1 MEAFELVNCIFYEIG
16 NRDIDDSDGG
26 TSFVAD
32 NCYEYW
38 QTILQECNDKEK
50 ENMFQWFQDHQ
61 ENYVID
67 YLEDYISDFLLNE
80 FHDEELLQKKLH
92 MLDEKIVKFQK
103 ENYSGDSYSAYYGMV
118 NNIIT
123 RICLMEELSLF

>member
-1 MEAFELVNCIFYEIG
+1 
-16 NRDIDDSDGG
+16 
-26 TSFVAD
+26 
-32 NCYEYW
+32 
-38 QTILQECNDKEK
+38 
-50 ENMFQWFQDHQ
+50 MFQWFQDHQ

-103 ENYSGDSYSAYYGMV
+103 ETIVA
-118 NNIIT
+118 IRIPHIT
-123 RICLMEELSLF
+123 VWSIT